1 MIDPQITQITQIQDQ
16 DPQTYSVIGAAMEVH
31 KTLGCGFLEAVYHR
45 ALIVEFALRKL
56 PFHHEVELP
65 VTYKGVTLDVGYRPD
80 FICYDELI
88 VELKALSAIGG
99 PEHAQVLNYLKAS
112 KYSKGLLLNFGERS
126 LVYKRFVL

>member
-31 KTLGCGFLEAVYHR
+31 KTLGPGFLEAVYHR
-45 ALIVEFALRKL
+45 ALMVEFSRRKI

-65 VTYKGVTLDVGYRPD
+65 VVYKGITLDVGYRPD
-80 FICYDELI
+80 FICYDEVI

-99 PEHAQVLNYLKAS
+99 QEHAQVLNYLKAS

-126 LVYKRFVL
+126 LIYKRFVL